1 MTYPAYRPC
10 GLCRELVPAE
20 SGCTHWR
27 PLVSAARKGNG
38 SANEAARRKRAA
50 QKRREQRAALK
61 AKEAVAEFRR
71 QMGYEA

>member
-1 MTYPAYRPC
+1 MTFPAWRPC
-10 GLCRELVPAE
+10 GICRELVPAD

-61 AKEAVAEFRR
+61 AREAVAEFRR
-71 QMGYEA
+71 QRGREA